1 MRNSSEIC
9 QEYSRSSY
17 KGTWLNQYIMEKI
30 TKILKEEEENKSTI
44 PYRWLQ
50 CRLML
55 LGRVLKV
62 YADPCLI
69 PSHPRD
75 SNKRLKDN
83 SIIACA
89 PHKLP
94 APARTF
100 LLRVS
105 QKKIR
110 KACGG
115 GSAGPS
121 TSWNVLYCGYTCIF
135 GKRLQESIGKRLFL
149 KEQLSRQPWSLN
161 KSWRGKCVDILIFLS
176 WGGG

>member
-44 PYRWLQ
+44 AYRWLQ

-62 YADPCLI
+62 YADPCLT

-83 SIIACA
+83 SIIACT

-110 KACGG
+110 KPVEEAVQ
-115 GSAGPS
+115 
-121 TSWNVLYCGYTCIF
+121 VLQHLEMFCTVVIHA
-135 GKRLQESIGKRLFL
+135 FL
-149 KEQLSRQPWSLN
+149 AKGFSSQ
-161 KSWRGKCVDILIFLS
+161 
-176 WGGG
+176 